1 MCKRRDYDAETI
13 SQALLNLEPETE
25 LHQINDL
32 CRFCM
37 NKAPKDHLELFA
49 ETNEASEIR
58 KICDVIVPN
67 KVSVWV
73 PFVEV
78 VHLTYISDF

>member
-1 MCKRRDYDAETI
+1 MCVRRDYDAETI

-25 LHQINDL
+25 LHQIDDL

-49 ETNEASEIR
+49 ETIEAREVRS
-58 KICDVIVPN
+58 ICDVIMPN
-67 KVSVWV
+67 KVSK
-73 PFVEV
+73 FVDTTRKME
-78 VHLTYISDF
+78 Y